1 MQVQVAHDDRAA
13 LGAMIDTL
21 VQERLVACGQVV
33 GPIES
38 TYRWEGEVRHEQEW
52 LALLKTAATSA
63 RRLVARVAE
72 LHSYETPQIIVV
84 EIAGGHGPY
93 LQWVAEQ
100 VG

>member
-93 LQWVAEQ
+93 LEWVAEQ